1 MTTNKTEKDFDC
13 VEFKRQAQTRIY
25 AAIRQ
30 LSPAEEIAYFRQAAE
45 RGPLGNWWRKV
56 RQPADRTAVSGEP
69 LRPTP

>member
-30 LSPAEEIAYFRQAAE
+30 LSPTDEIAYFRQAAE
-45 RGPLGNWWRKV
+45 RGPLADWWR
-56 RQPADRTAVSGEP
+56 RIQHPAERTAVGGAP
-69 LRPTP
+69 PQPMP